1 MAEAS
6 PNPLLVELFLSN
18 GRVHGITHEVHDRIR
33 LVDVLTDGNRAFR
46 MDSAKVLLGATTNV
60 REFGSLNV
68 EKRSIIAAIPHET
81 QAQLR
86 QRSMQTT
93 TVGKSQTRSL
103 RVTLLIPPFVAEGSL
118 HVPQGVGNIGGASN
132 GRREDLSR
140 LYLRHG
146 REASPARRHRG
157 AGAHPPGKQRPHRR
171 HQRRRASRS
180 ANAAARIGLRLTKH
194 WQVLY
199 RIPSPFTER
208 NASLGC

>member
-118 HVPQGVGNIGGASN
+118 HVPQGVGNIGGHLTADAKIFPGFISVTGAKLLLPGGTEVQAPILLVN
-132 GRREDLSR
+132 RDLIAGISVDERHAAQTPLRE
-140 LYLRHG
+140 
-146 REASPARRHRG
+146 
-157 AGAHPPGKQRPHRR
+157 
-171 HQRRRASRS
+171 S
-180 ANAAARIGLRLTKH
+180 A
-194 WQVLY
+194 
-199 RIPSPFTER
+199 
-208 NASLGC
+208 